1 MLVGDEEADLA
12 RSQLKSL
19 STTHMF
25 KAKIPNVDG
34 SGSLTLIIPQPTMTR
49 KPHLLVGHW
58 THACPAFDLVNE
70 KPVMIMDSWRVSLP
84 DSYWKARLT
93 SCTMFPILQTALH
106 IMISGMLNWQVPTCL
121 SLHTLFTAWS
131 LILWAKK
138 LTHLKSTRQL
148 TVSVRDALIAHK
160 GAFELAKVLHQ
171 DLSVGNIVIYKGK
184 GHLVDWDLAKLVN
197 IQGPRQTTRTGTC
210 QFMSAY
216 LIEHSNATHMVEDDL
231 ESGLFVILW
240 TALTICKETSVC
252 RSKFNT
258 DVFIIPSPGLFS
270 RADWLIIKP
279 KTMHVM
285 FVDCK
290 PLESLV
296 CTLAEF
302 FSHRYS
308 QISDDE
314 RTAFDK
320 LQLAFATMIE
330 QSPTHEHLKLL
341 EAVRRISPVY
351 KKEMGMKVL
360 HSHDAVI
367 RILNEHL
374 DLSDWSAGP
383 RRCQPAVL

>member
-1 MLVGDEEADLA
+1 
-12 RSQLKSL
+12 
-19 STTHMF
+19 MF

-34 SGSLTLIIPQPTMTR
+34 SGSLALIIPQPTMTR

-84 DSYWKARLT
+84 EFLLEGETYKLYNVSNIANRIAYHDFGHAELAGSHLSFTPRTLHRLVLD
-93 SCTMFPILQTALH
+93 IV
-106 IMISGMLNWQVPTCL
+106 G
-121 SLHTLFTAWS
+121 
-131 LILWAKK
+131 KK

-216 LIEHSNATHMVEDDL
+216 LIEHSNATHMVGDDL
-231 ESGLFVILW
+231 ESSLFVILW
-240 TALTICKETSVC
+240 TALAICKETSVC

-330 QSPTHEHLKLL
+330 KSPTHEHLKLL
-341 EAVRRISPVY
+341 EAVRRISSVY

-367 RILNEHL
+367 RILNKHL
-374 DLSDWSAGP
+374 NLSDWSAGP